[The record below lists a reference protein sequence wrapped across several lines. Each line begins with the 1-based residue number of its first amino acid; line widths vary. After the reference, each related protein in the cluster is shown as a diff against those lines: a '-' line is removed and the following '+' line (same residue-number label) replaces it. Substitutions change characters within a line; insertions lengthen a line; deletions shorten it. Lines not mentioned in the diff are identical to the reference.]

1 MKKIISILLA
11 VILVIAC
18 TTTVNAMEFYGYDN
32 TVRNNQNEETGSIT
46 IESRIYSHYTIE
58 LPEVIDTSDVNG
70 GMVRVINASLED
82 NFCIKVGITNLNE
95 NGRVTM
101 QHKTKDGITADLYIN
116 GNYSSMPSDPDKST
130 ILKFTGDGEEYI
142 SCQID
147 SSAPA
152 GDYEGIVIYSIS
164 CVQDN

>member
-18 TTTVNAMEFYGYDN
+18 TTTVNPMEFYGYDN
-32 TVRNNQNEETGSIT
+32 TVRNNQNDETGSI
-46 IESRIYSHYTIE
+46 TIE

-101 QHKTKDGITADLYIN
+101 QHKTKDGVTADLYIN

-130 ILKFTGDGEEYI
+130 ILRFTGDGEEYI